1 VRHWQRGGKE
11 DQKERISD
19 LVRFGLDEADARRY
33 LEEED
38 AVGTACFAVWPQNEE
53 ALTVFFRLKRQWRI
67 NPLSGRPLGLDHAAI
82 PPTLRLMGI
91 PSRRWPALFDSLA
104 LCEDT
109 VLDGQP

>member
-1 VRHWQRGGKE
+1 MRHWLRGGKE
-11 DQKERISD
+11 DQQERIAD
-19 LVRFGLDEADARRY
+19 LVRFGIDEADARRY
-33 LEEED
+33 LEEEGEV
-38 AVGTACFAVWPQNEE
+38 AAERFAVWPQNEE

-67 NPLSGRPLGLDHAAI
+67 SPLSGRPLGLDHAAI

-109 VLDGQP
+109 VLEERD